1 MMVNYAPECLQIL
14 SLGHREFLIDGL
26 DGLEVANGN
35 GTMMYESNF
44 KH

>member
-1 MMVNYAPECLQIL
+1 MFIDFDSKMKDFL